1 MNFEAGNGNWWR
13 PCNHE
18 KTLQFSRTYFSLT
31 MLKYFPFLRS
41 QIKQMI
47 EGLYFSKNTG
57 VHYLILDSVFP
68 FSKEISYIWM
78 FSPSACFVTTW
89 LSVDS
94 FHSVVFIL
102 CKYRRGESS
111 SLSWVLKLV
120 IPLPVK
126 YHNTFDY
133 SSISSSTFKQLCE
146 EYVVQFLGQ
155 LYLLW
160 TLQRIR
166 RNIHKAG
173 EIVFIST

>member
-1 MNFEAGNGNWWR
+1 MANRTWPMNFEAGNGNWWR

-78 FSPSACFVTTW
+78 FSPIACFVTTW
-89 LSVDS
+89 LSVDTI
-94 FHSVVFIL
+94 HSVVFIL
-102 CKYRRGESS
+102 CKFRPGNPGTP
-111 SLSWVLKLV
+111 LSILGTIPYPV
-120 IPLPVK
+120 IEYHK
-126 YHNTFDY
+126 YFNY
-133 SSISSSTFKQLCE
+133 SHTNSSSTSGWTS
-146 EYVVQFLGQ
+146 FLPNT
-155 LYLLW
+155 
-160 TLQRIR
+160 TLPSVNTIAW
-166 RNIHKAG
+166 NITQG
-173 EIVFIST
+173 CG